1 MLKAVIFDM
10 DGVIVDSEPVH
21 EKVCKRRFKE
31 LNINVT
37 DEEYDAFVGTT
48 NTEMWT
54 IIKSKY
60 NLNETVEELVSMHLE
75 EVMEYLRESDETPI
89 PGIKDLLGSI
99 KREGIKI
106 ALASSSPMENIE
118 LVLEKFGI
126 GDYFESVISGENLER
141 SKPAPD
147 IFLKSA
153 EKLGVNPENCVV
165 IEDSHN
171 GVKAAKA
178 AGMKCVGFK
187 NINSGN
193 QDLSMA
199 DIIVYSIEDVNI
211 ERLKALFE

>member
-10 DGVIVDSEPVH
+10 DGVIVDSEPAH
-21 EKVCKRRFKE
+21 EEVCKRRFKE

-37 DEEYDAFVGTT
+37 DEEYSTFVGVS
-48 NTEMWT
+48 NKDMWT
-54 IIKSKY
+54 RLKENYGLK
-60 NLNETVEELVSMHLE
+60 ETVEELISIHLKAI
-75 EVMEYLRESDETPI
+75 MDDFRERDEKPI
-89 PGIKDLLGSI
+89 PGVERLLENL
-99 KREGIKI
+99 KAEGIKI

-141 SKPAPD
+141 GKPAPD

-199 DIIVYSIEDVNI
+199 DIIVYSMEDVNI
-211 ERLKALFE
+211 EHLKGLFE